1 MPELSAT
8 FKDNRLISG
17 HYGAITLGPWGFE
30 ASDRRSFLT
39 LDDNSRHIRQSGQDY
54 HFANGCWR
62 LDYQTRLDA
71 AAKTIHI
78 RARFTALTD
87 SPLQDA
93 VIRLVF
99 DKSAIDHGIIA
110 GKTFTH
116 KNSDKYRLRPVRK
129 VQLQAAENRIT
140 VTLDHADGA
149 GRFAPFM
156 YLRDRDDHWIIHA
169 RLLPTAPI
177 DDIWLRWANRFFT
190 LSCPHALAR
199 GIWHIP
205 GGKALF
211 WRLREKWGRHAP
223 EIQAVPLN
231 IVPAGQSLMLEVTCH
246 FH

>member
-1 MPELSAT
+1 MPDL
-8 FKDNRLISG
+8 KVQIDQNRLISG
-17 HYGAITLGPWGFE
+17 QYGPVTFGPWGVE
-30 ASDRRSFLT
+30 ASDRHSFLT
-39 LDDNSRHIRQSGQDY
+39 LDDNSRDITQTGQDY
-54 HFANGCWR
+54 QFRQGLWH
-62 LDYQTRLDA
+62 LDYQTAFDPDDQSLC
-71 AAKTIHI
+71 I
-78 RARFTALTD
+78 RARFTARVA

-99 DKSAIDHGIIA
+99 DKSSIDHGIIA
-110 GKTFTH
+110 GKCIRHT
-116 KNSDKYRLRPVRK
+116 NSDKYRLHPVPN
-129 VQLQAAENRIT
+129 VTLQAGSHRIT

-149 GRFAPFM
+149 GRFSPFM

-169 RLLPTAPI
+169 RLLPHAPI

-190 LSCPHALAR
+190 LSCPNALAR
-199 GIWHIP
+199 TIWHLP

-231 IVPAGQSLMLEVTCH
+231 IIPAGHSLALEVTCR